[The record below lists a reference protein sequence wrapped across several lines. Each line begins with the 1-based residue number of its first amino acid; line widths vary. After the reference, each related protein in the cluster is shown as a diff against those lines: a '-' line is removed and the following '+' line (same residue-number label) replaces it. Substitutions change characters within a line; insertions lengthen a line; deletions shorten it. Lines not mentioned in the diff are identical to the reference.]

1 MAKAKEMFD
10 SDSDS
15 GSDSEGS
22 DASDSGASSGSDSA
36 DANVKGAKDS
46 FTINE
51 KFAARFEHNKR
62 REEKQRLEEKLK
74 REYIIGDGG
83 SDDDSGTSSSESDE
97 GEIPRKMEEQFARA
111 LAKIKKRDPSIYQP
125 DAKLFSD
132 DDSDSESGSGDE
144 KKGKKKKPKK
154 QTLRQVV
161 ANQLLE
167 GGARAFEDE
176 DADVAEPKDD
186 GKKSYV
192 EEQADLKRAFKD
204 AAEGSDGDDES
215 SDSDSDSAGGLR
227 VKKKAGD
234 ADSDSDSEGMGDEAK
249 KAYGEYFDAEEAED
263 GASKEEA
270 FLRDFIMNEKWK
282 EDETK
287 LNIIGGGH
295 GSSSEEE
302 VEEAEKFEAKYN
314 FRFEEPDGA
323 NIVSHAR
330 RIEGTVRREDTSRR
344 DKRRERKERKLA
356 EKERLKAEV
365 RRLKNL
371 KREEIQRKMA
381 QIASVGGLAGAEAVL
396 EIRSYV

>member
-1 MAKAKEMFD
+1 MC
-10 SDSDS
+10 
-15 GSDSEGS
+15 
-22 DASDSGASSGSDSA
+22 
-36 DANVKGAKDS
+36 
-46 FTINE
+46 I
-51 KFAARFEHNKR
+51 
-62 REEKQRLEEKLK
+62 
-74 REYIIGDGG
+74 
-83 SDDDSGTSSSESDE
+83 
-97 GEIPRKMEEQFARA
+97 
-111 LAKIKKRDPSIYQP
+111 RD
-125 DAKLFSD
+125 
-132 DDSDSESGSGDE
+132 
-144 KKGKKKKPKK
+144 
-154 QTLRQVV
+154 
-161 ANQLLE
+161 
-167 GGARAFEDE
+167 
-176 DADVAEPKDD
+176 
-186 GKKSYV
+186 SYV

-330 RIEGTVRREDTSRR
+330 RIELS
-344 DKRRERKERKLA
+344 L
-356 EKERLKAEV
+356 
-365 RRLKNL
+365 
-371 KREEIQRKMA
+371 IH
-381 QIASVGGLAGAEAVL
+381 I
-396 EIRSYV
+396 